1 MADKDPEIL
10 RKAKTL
16 SYAKGCQEEGANKE
30 FSKSSNVFLVTCL
43 QRLYKGDQGRFQKF
57 SGVM

>member
-10 RKAKTL
+10 RKAKV
-16 SYAKGCQEEGANKE
+16 KRRPEGANKE
-30 FSKSSNVFLVTCL
+30 FSKSSNVFLATCL

-57 SGVM
+57 SYVM